1 MRANARVKLYSFSSF
16 TLSSVDAEDNRDYCI
31 YVTMFFISY
40 LFIYMYVLGLEDI
53 TLCNHPMTALLRPAQ
68 A

>member
-16 TLSSVDAEDNRDYCI
+16 TLSSVGAEDNRDYCI

-40 LFIYMYVLGLEDI
+40 LFMYVLGLEDI